1 MMNEFLK
8 DFTFVVDMN
17 IEWGD
22 MDALQHV
29 NNIEYFKYFQVA
41 RIAYFE
47 KIDSESVMGE
57 KRISSILASTQ
68 CKFIYPL
75 AYPDSISVGVRV
87 DTMADQHFTMKYDV
101 ISHKHQRLAAIGD
114 AKVVMFDYVNN
125 KKVSIPNEIR
135 KTITDFE
142 KSVDRQKPGEKLN

>member
-1 MMNEFLK
+1 MNELLK
-8 DFTFVVDMN
+8 DFTFVVDLN

-29 NNIEYFKYFQVA
+29 NNIEYFKYFQAA

-47 KIDSESVMGE
+47 KINSDSVFGE
-57 KRISSILASTQ
+57 TPISLILASTQ

-87 DTMADQHFTMKYDV
+87 DTMADQYFTMKYAV
-101 ISHKHQRLAAIGD
+101 VSQKHQRLAAIGD

-125 KKVSIPNEIR
+125 KKASIPSEIR
-135 KTITDFE
+135 KTIIDLE
-142 KSVDRQKPGEKLN
+142 KAVDEIVDKD

>member
-1 MMNEFLK
+1 MNELLK
-8 DFTFVVDMN
+8 DFTFVVDSN
-17 IEWGD
+17 IELGD

-57 KRISSILASTQ
+57 TRISSILASTQ

-87 DTMADQHFTMKYDV
+87 DAMADQYFTMKYAV
-101 ISHKHQRLAAIGD
+101 VSHKHQRMAAIGD

-125 KKVSIPNEIR
+125 QKVSIPSEIR
-135 KTITDFE
+135 KMIISLE
-142 KSVDRQKPGEKLN
+142 KVVDEIVDKD

>member
-1 MMNEFLK
+1 MNELLK
-8 DFTFVVDMN
+8 DFTFVVDLN

-47 KIDSESVMGE
+47 KIDSESVMRE
-57 KRISSILASTQ
+57 TRISSILASTQ

-87 DTMADQHFTMKYDV
+87 ATMADQYFTMKYAV
-101 ISHKHQRLAAIGD
+101 VSHKHQRLAAIGD
-114 AKVVMFDYVNN
+114 AKVVVFDYVNN

-135 KTITDFE
+135 KTIIDLE
-142 KSVDRQKPGEKLN
+142 KAVDEVVDKD

>member
-1 MMNEFLK
+1 MNELLK
-8 DFTFVVDMN
+8 DFTFVVDLN

-47 KIDSESVMGE
+47 KINSDSVFGE
-57 KRISSILASTQ
+57 TRISLILASTQ

-75 AYPDSISVGVRV
+75 AYPDSVSVGVRV
-87 DTMADQHFTMKYDV
+87 DTMADQYFTMKYAV
-101 ISHKHQRLAAIGD
+101 VSHKHQRLSAIGD

-125 KKVSIPNEIR
+125 KKASIPSETR
-135 KTITDFE
+135 KTIIDLE
-142 KSVDRQKPGEKLN
+142 KAVDEIVDKD

>member
-1 MMNEFLK
+1 MNELLK
-8 DFTFVVDMN
+8 DFTFVVDLN

-47 KIDSESVMGE
+47 KINSDSVFGE
-57 KRISSILASTQ
+57 TQISLILASTQ

-75 AYPDSISVGVRV
+75 AYPDSVSVGVRV
-87 DTMADQHFTMKYDV
+87 DTMADQYFTMKYAV
-101 ISHKHQRLAAIGD
+101 VSHKHQRLVAIGD

-125 KKVSIPNEIR
+125 KKASIPSEIR
-135 KTITDFE
+135 KTIIDLE
-142 KSVDRQKPGEKLN
+142 KTVDEIVDKD

>member
-1 MMNEFLK
+1 MHELLK
-8 DFTFVVDMN
+8 DFTVVVDLN

-47 KIDSESVMGE
+47 KINSDSVFGE
-57 KRISSILASTQ
+57 TPIPLILASTQ
-68 CKFIYPL
+68 CKFIYPITF
-75 AYPDSISVGVRV
+75 PDSVSVGVRV
-87 DTMADQHFTMKYDV
+87 GAMADQYFTMKYAV
-101 ISHKHQRLAAIGD
+101 VSHQHQRLVAIGD

-125 KKVSIPNEIR
+125 KKTSIPDEVR
-135 KTITDFE
+135 KTIIDLE
-142 KSVDRQKPGEKLN
+142 ESVDEIVDKD

>member
-1 MMNEFLK
+1 MNELLK
-8 DFTFVVDMN
+8 DFTFVVDLN

-29 NNIEYFKYFQVA
+29 NNIEYFKYFQAA

-47 KIDSESVMGE
+47 KIDSESVLGE
-57 KRISSILASTQ
+57 TRISSILASTQ

-75 AYPDSISVGVRV
+75 AYPDSIIVGVRV
-87 DTMADQHFTMKYDV
+87 DSMADQYFTMKYAV
-101 ISHKHQRLAAIGD
+101 VSHKHQRLAAIGD

-125 KKVSIPNEIR
+125 KKVSIPDEIR
-135 KTITDFE
+135 KTIIGFE
-142 KSVDRQKPGEKLN
+142 KFVDEIVDQD

>member
-1 MMNEFLK
+1 MNELLK
-8 DFTFVVDMN
+8 DFTFVVDFN

-41 RIAYFE
+41 RITYFE

-57 KRISSILASTQ
+57 TRISSILASTQ

-87 DTMADQHFTMKYDV
+87 DTMADQYFTMQYAV
-101 ISHKHQRLAAIGD
+101 VSHKHQRLAAIGD
-114 AKVVMFDYVNN
+114 AKVVMFDYANN

-135 KTITDFE
+135 KTIIAFE
-142 KSVDRQKPGEKLN
+142 KAVDEIVDKD